1 MQRVAIVGLG
11 LIGGSI
17 GLGLRRWSEQ
27 NGKSGQGA
35 LEVIGF
41 DTDLDQQHFAKKI
54 GAVDSAEW
62 ELGKAIRNADLV
74 VVCTPV
80 RAAKEVFADIAPHLK
95 SGAVV
100 TDTGSTKEEVL
111 AWAEELLPR
120 TVSFVG
126 GHPMAGKAQSIEGA
140 EAELFKGV
148 TWCVTPA
155 VSADDA
161 AIRNV
166 LGMIAALG
174 AEPYFLDPGEHDAY
188 VAGISHLPFV
198 LAATLMNALAK
209 DPSWRDMKSLTAG
222 GFRDMTRLAAASP
235 DMHRDIAVTNR
246 EAIKRWIDQ
255 YLLALQDFRASLD
268 ASEDQTTADLTA
280 FFTQARDA
288 RAEWATQTT
297 REGELLQG
305 TQAELSKEGFGD
317 QMGRMLFGGFM
328 RRRVNPTDRLGRPRG
343 RGPEAG
349 SQAATQEREN
359 GSR

>member
-27 NGKSGQGA
+27 NGKGGDGA

-41 DTDLDQQHFAKKI
+41 DTDLDQQHYAKKI
-54 GAVDSAEW
+54 GAVDRAEW
-62 ELGKAIRNADLV
+62 ELGKAIRDADIV

-80 RAAKEVFADIAPHLK
+80 RAIREVFVDIAPHLK

-100 TDTGSTKEEVL
+100 TDTGSTKEQVL
-111 AWAEELLPR
+111 AWAQENLPR
-120 TVSFVG
+120 TVGFVG
-126 GHPMAGKAQSIEGA
+126 GHPMAGKAQSIEAAGA
-140 EAELFKGV
+140 DLFKGA

-155 VSADDA
+155 VAADEA

-166 LGMIAALG
+166 LGMISALG

-198 LAATLMNALAK
+198 LSATLMNSLAK
-209 DPSWRDMKSLTAG
+209 DSSWRDMKSLTAG
-222 GFRDMTRLAAASP
+222 GFRDMTRLAAGSP
-235 DMHRDIAVTNR
+235 DMHRDIVLTNR
-246 EAIKRWIDQ
+246 DALTRWVDS
-255 YLLALQDFRASLD
+255 YVEALQAFRVALD
-268 ASEDQTTADLTA
+268 EDDDRAVAVLTA
-280 FFTQARDA
+280 FFTDARDA

-328 RRRVNPTDRLGRPRG
+328 RRRASPTDRLGRPKG
-343 RGPEAG
+343 RNGAPDG
-349 SQAATQEREN
+349 KAATPDHAQ

>member
-27 NGKSGQGA
+27 NGKGGAGA

-41 DTDLDQQHFAKKI
+41 DTDLDQQHYAKKI
-54 GAVDSAEW
+54 GAVDRAEW
-62 ELGKAIRNADLV
+62 ELGKAIRDADIV
-74 VVCTPV
+74 IVCTPV
-80 RAAKEVFADIAPHLK
+80 RAIEEVFADIAPHLK
-95 SGAVV
+95 TGAVV
-100 TDTGSTKEEVL
+100 TDTGSTKEQVL
-111 AWAEELLPR
+111 AWAQEKLPR

-126 GHPMAGKAQSIEGA
+126 GHPMAGKAQSIEAA
-140 EAELFKGV
+140 EADLFKGA
-148 TWCVTPA
+148 TWCVTPS
-155 VSADDA
+155 VSAEDA

-166 LGMIAALG
+166 LGMISALG

-198 LAATLMNALAK
+198 LAATLMNSLAR
-209 DPSWRDMKSLTAG
+209 DSSWRDMKSLTAG
-222 GFRDMTRLAAASP
+222 GFRDMTRLAGASP
-235 DMHRDIAVTNR
+235 DMHRDIALTNR
-246 EAIKRWIDQ
+246 EALTRWIDS
-255 YLLALQDFRASLD
+255 YIETLHAFRTALNDETDRAVANL
-268 ASEDQTTADLTA
+268 TT
-280 FFTQARDA
+280 FFTEARDA

-317 QMGRMLFGGFM
+317 QMGRMLLGGFM
-328 RRRVNPTDRLGRPRG
+328 RRRANPSDRLGRPRG
-343 RGPEAG
+343 RADTTDGNT
-349 SQAATQEREN
+349 ATRKREN